1 MLKACHI
8 ARGSQVE
15 QRTAVGEYHR
25 VEEAAYHSHHSA
37 RLSRVWIDV
46 AAVPHAYG
54 AESQQSQRTAAEH
67 EPRHGVV
74 EPEARLA
81 RVFHYV

>member
-37 RLSRVWIDV
+37 RLSRVGIDV

-54 AESQQSQRTAAEH
+54 AESQQSHRVAAEH
-67 EPRHGVV
+67 EARHGVM
-74 EPEARLA
+74 EPEARVA
-81 RVFHYV
+81 RVFEDV

>member
-1 MLKACHI
+1 MLTACHI

-25 VEEAAYHSHHSA
+25 PEEAARHSHYSA
-37 RLSRVWIDV
+37 GLRRVGIYV
-46 AAVPHAYG
+46 AAVLHAYG
-54 AESQQSQRTAAEH
+54 AEAQQSHRVAAEH
-67 EPRHGVV
+67 EARHGVV

>member
-1 MLKACHI
+1 MLTACHI

-25 VEEAAYHSHHSA
+25 VEEAAHHSHRSA
-37 RLSRVWIDV
+37 RLSRVGIDV
-46 AAVPHAYG
+46 ATVPHAYG

-67 EPRHGVV
+67 QSRHGVV
-74 EPEARLA
+74 ESEARLA